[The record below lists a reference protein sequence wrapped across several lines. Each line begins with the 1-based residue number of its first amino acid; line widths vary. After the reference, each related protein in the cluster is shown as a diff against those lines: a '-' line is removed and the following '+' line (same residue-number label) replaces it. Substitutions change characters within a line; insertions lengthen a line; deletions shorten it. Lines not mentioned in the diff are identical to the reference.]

1 MGFFCVWD
9 WIAATI
15 PSKLSS
21 SASPCSAPCTAFFI
35 GRFVSGMWK
44 ESDDGVVE

>member
-21 SASPCSAPCTAFFI
+21 SASPCSAPCTDFFI